1 MTNKE
6 VYKQIKKSYTYNVYT
21 PYESYIYNKGIIDCL
36 EYLKIGID
44 ISNCHALNCSL
55 LNGRIEFY

>member
-6 VYKQIKKSYTYNVYT
+6 VYKQIKKSSTYGYT
-21 PYESYIYNKGIIDCL
+21 PYESYLYNKGLIDCL

-44 ISNCHALNCSL
+44 IKNCHTLNCYL
-55 LNGRIEFY
+55 LNQNDFK